1 MLLGGLFLPTFRG
14 TVGLMGSSCASWS
27 SWPSWLGETDDVSAP
42 IGILLTVIAAEDG
55 VLRPDSS
62 DTPGLGLR

>member
-14 TVGLMGSSCASWS
+14 TVGLMGSSCASCA
-27 SWPSWLGETDDVSAP
+27 SWLGETDDVSAP

>member
-14 TVGLMGSSCASWS
+14 TVGLMGSSCVSCR
-27 SWPSWLGETDDVSAP
+27 SWLGETDVSAP
-42 IGILLTVIAAEDG
+42 TGILLTVIAAEDG

-62 DTPGLGLR
+62 DTPGLGIR